1 MSVLSD
7 TFWEIGKSSSSKKNR
22 LKICAVYPRD
32 ILSYWGFH
40 FKFLRVPPL
49 RKGGPIVFNIL
60 AKIVNPYLK
69 QKGKTVI
76 LIWRRKK
83 TAN

>member
-1 MSVLSD
+1 MSGKEVCGSD
-7 TFWEIGKSSSSKKNR
+7 AS
-22 LKICAVYPRD
+22 
-32 ILSYWGFH
+32 
-40 FKFLRVPPL
+40 
-49 RKGGPIVFNIL
+49 KGGPMVFNIL

-83 TAN
+83 PAI